1 MLDTIAVPP
10 GQSVLEVHIYTWVH
24 DVWGVT
30 RPGWVDP
37 SWWSMPV
44 RHELRELMRLPTGP
58 EHLAILKKLE
68 SGPCAAD
75 HRQEGLPGDPIPGSS
90 PGYPCGCQI
99 VLVAAWRAAA
109 DWVAVEAARALS
121 AAVGSQPVVVAA
133 QGTRPGIVDPA
144 REEVAVAMRLVPG
157 SAAASMRRSRALAA
171 HPRAAALAEE
181 GILPLRTVERVCEAV
196 SRLSAPDAAE
206 VIDAWCRKV
215 RQRLADQ
222 KPMNSA
228 AAAKCAT
235 RLIIATPS
243 YLDARESARKGRR
256 VEVWGNDDGTATL
269 AATLPEETAHRIH
282 RRLTAVARGLDDPDR
297 GVDAKRA
304 DVLADFLLGT
314 MLSQAT
320 GVEMQVTIP
329 VRSLLGADDEP
340 GDVPGLGLVPASVAR
355 DLAADARW
363 RALLTDATG
372 RVVATSAGTYRPGAA
387 LARLVR
393 ARHPECRMPGCRK
406 PSQDCD
412 LDHVTPWPAG
422 PTSAENLGPLCR
434 RHHVLKTHYG
444 WQLDGDAEQ
453 WRTPAG
459 AEVPIAA

>member
-1 MLDTIAVPP
+1 MLDTIAPP

-44 RHELRELMRLPTGP
+44 RQELRELMRLPTGP
-58 EHLAILKKLE
+58 EHLAILKKLG

-90 PGYPCGCQI
+90 PGFPCGCQI

-121 AAVGSQPVVVAA
+121 AAE
-133 QGTRPGIVDPA
+133 GTRPGIVDPA
-144 REEVAVAMRLVPG
+144 REEVAVAMRLLPG
-157 SAAASMRRSRALAA
+157 SAAAAMRRSRALVG
-171 HPRAAALAEE
+171 HPQATALAEE
-181 GILPLRTVERVCEAV
+181 GILPLRTVERVCEAA
-196 SRLSAPDAAE
+196 SRLSDVDAAE

-215 RQRLADQ
+215 RRRLADR
-222 KPMNSA
+222 KPMNRA

-235 RLIIATPS
+235 RLIMATPS

-256 VEVWGNDDGTATL
+256 IEVWGNDDGTATL
-269 AATLPEETAHRIH
+269 AAILPEETAHRIY

-304 DVLADFLLGT
+304 DVLVDFLLGA

-329 VRSLLGADDEP
+329 VSSLLGAGGEP
-340 GDVPGLGLVPASVAR
+340 GDVPGLGPIPAGVAR
-355 DLAADARW
+355 ELAADAQW
-363 RALLTDATG
+363 RALFTDATG
-372 RVVATSAGTYRPGAA
+372 TVVATSARTYRPGAA

-393 ARHPECRMPGCRK
+393 ARHPERRMPGCRR

-412 LDHVTPWPAG
+412 LDHATPWPDG
-422 PTSAENLGPLCR
+422 PTSAENLSPLCR
-434 RHHVLKTHYG
+434 RHHVMKTHYG
-444 WQLDGDAEQ
+444 WELDGEAEQ

>member
-1 MLDTIAVPP
+1 MPETIAAPP
-10 GQSVLEVHIYTWVH
+10 DQSVLEVHIYTWVH
-24 DVWGVT
+24 EVWGVT

-37 SWWSMPV
+37 SWWSLPV
-44 RHELRELMRLPTGP
+44 REELRELMRLPTGP
-58 EHLAILKKLE
+58 EHLAILKKLDR
-68 SGPCAAD
+68 GPCAAD
-75 HRQEGLPGDPIPGSS
+75 HREEGLPGDPVPGGS

-109 DWVAVEAARALS
+109 DWVAVEAARALTD
-121 AAVGSQPVVVAA
+121 AVGAEPVVVAA

-157 SAAASMRRSRALAA
+157 SAAAAMRRSRALAA

-196 SRLSAPDAAE
+196 SRLSDVDAAQ

-215 RQRLADQ
+215 RQRLADR

-235 RLIIATPS
+235 RLIMAAPS
-243 YLDARESARKGRR
+243 YVDARESARKGRR

-269 AATLPEETAHRIH
+269 AAILPEEAAHRIY
-282 RRLTAVARGLDDPDR
+282 RRLTAVARGLDDPDCE
-297 GVDAKRA
+297 VDAKRA
-304 DVLADFLLGT
+304 DVLVDFLLGT

-320 GVEMQVTIP
+320 GVEVQVTIP
-329 VRSLLGADDEP
+329 VSSLLGADDGP
-340 GDVPGLGLVPASVAR
+340 GDVPGLGLIPAGVAR
-355 DLAADARW
+355 ELAADAQW

-372 RVVATSAGTYRPGAA
+372 TVVATSAGAYRPGAA

-393 ARHPECRMPGCRK
+393 ARHPECRMPGCRRP
-406 PSQDCD
+406 PSDCD
-412 LDHVTPWPAG
+412 LDHATPWPTG
-422 PTSAENLGPLCR
+422 PTSAGNLGPLCR
-434 RHHVLKTHYG
+434 RHHVQKTHYG
-444 WQLDGDAEQ
+444 WELDGVAGQ
-453 WRTPAG
+453 WRTPVG
-459 AEVPIAA
+459 AEVPVAA